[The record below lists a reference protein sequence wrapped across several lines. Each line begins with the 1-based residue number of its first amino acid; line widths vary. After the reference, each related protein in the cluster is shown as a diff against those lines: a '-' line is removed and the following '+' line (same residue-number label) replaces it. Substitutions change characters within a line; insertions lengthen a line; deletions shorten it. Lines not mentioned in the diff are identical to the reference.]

1 MSEKNEDLVSAIVD
15 LREADVARMVDELLA
30 SGADPLDIVA
40 AGKQAMDVVGK
51 QFADGEL
58 FIPELIMAGE
68 IMKAISAKVEPR
80 LAGQRSAKRLGTIV
94 LGTVQGDIH
103 DIGKG
108 IVATML
114 DIAAFDVIDLGVDV
128 PAAQFIA
135 AIRESQAPIV
145 ALSGLLT
152 VAIDSMKATVA
163 AIGDTGL
170 RAGTKIMVG
179 GAPVNEQVRQYTNAD
194 GWGKDAVA
202 AVELAKSWVGGA

>member
-1 MSEKNEDLVSAIVD
+1 MSKKHEDLVSAIVD
-15 LREADVARMVDELLA
+15 LREADVARLVDDLLA
-30 SGADPLDIVA
+30 SGTDPLDIIA

-80 LAGQRSAKRLGTIV
+80 LAGQRSAKHLGTVV

-179 GAPVNEQVRQYTNAD
+179 GAPLNEQVCQYTNAD

>member
-30 SGADPLDIVA
+30 SGTDPLDIVA

-80 LAGQRSAKRLGTIV
+80 LAGQRSAERIGTVV

-135 AIRESQAPIV
+135 AIRELQAPIV

-163 AIGDTGL
+163 AIGDADL

>member
-30 SGADPLDIVA
+30 SGTDPLDIVA
-40 AGKQAMDVVGK
+40 AGRQAMDVVGK
-51 QFADGEL
+51 RFADGEL

-80 LAGQRSAKRLGTIV
+80 LAGQRSAERIGTVV

-128 PAAQFIA
+128 PSAQFIA

-163 AIGDTGL
+163 AIGDTDL

-179 GAPVNEQVRQYTNAD
+179 GTPVNEQVREYTNAD

-202 AVELAKSWVGGA
+202 AVDLAKSWVGGA

>member
-30 SGADPLDIVA
+30 SGTDPLDIVA
-40 AGKQAMDVVGK
+40 AGRQAMDVVGK
-51 QFADGEL
+51 RFADGEL

-80 LAGQRSAKRLGTIV
+80 LAGQRSAERIGTVV

-163 AIGDTGL
+163 AIGDTDL

-179 GAPVNEQVRQYTNAD
+179 GAPVNEQVREYTNAD

>member
-202 AVELAKSWVGGA
+202 AVELAKSWVGGT

>member
-30 SGADPLDIVA
+30 SGTDPLDVVA

-68 IMKAISAKVEPR
+68 IMKAISTKVEPR
-80 LAGQRSAKRLGTIV
+80 LAGQRSAKRLGTVV

-114 DIAAFDVIDLGVDV
+114 DIAAFDVIDLGVG
-128 PAAQFIA
+128 QG
-135 AIRESQAPIV
+135 RRS
-145 ALSGLLT
+145 
-152 VAIDSMKATVA
+152 
-163 AIGDTGL
+163 
-170 RAGTKIMVG
+170 RAGDNRAKRLVQGGVFHRGHRTVQGRLDQRAQQGPAPARHQGGPRLVG
-179 GAPVNEQVRQYTNAD
+179 DRRGTWPLVQ
-194 GWGKDAVA
+194 G
-202 AVELAKSWVGGA
+202 VETVG